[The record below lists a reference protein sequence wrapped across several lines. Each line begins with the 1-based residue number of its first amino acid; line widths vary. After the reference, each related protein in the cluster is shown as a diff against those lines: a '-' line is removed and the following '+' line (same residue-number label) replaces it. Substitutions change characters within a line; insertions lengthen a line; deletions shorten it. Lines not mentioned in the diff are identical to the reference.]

1 MDVHWIHKVLKTVS
15 FEDLECTSLDLYAD
29 TCCGGSNMVALV
41 LTGEKVNVFPFS
53 EDLPAVQEVPITTI
67 LMIWESPK
75 TGELWMLVIHEALYF
90 GDRLKE
96 SLLCP
101 NQLRAAGIL
110 VHDAPTQF
118 DSASRHS
125 ITVPGKLELP
135 LEMHGIISHLRTRK
149 PMTAEVE
156 RYQAGLFQS
165 VELTEDIPWEPYSPK
180 FAETEEEAR
189 AASSVVALW
198 VAVPCRTDSS
208 KDGEEVYPQ
217 RSPILTEWCVA
228 VASRLVQSHVPIEL
242 SVDEDL
248 AL

>member
-1 MDVHWIHKVLKTVS
+1 M
-15 FEDLECTSLDLYAD
+15 ERTSLDLHAD
-29 TCCGGSNMVALV
+29 MCCGGSNTVAFV

-53 EDLPAVQEVPITTI
+53 EDLPAVQEAPITTI

-75 TGELWMLVIHEALYF
+75 TGELWMLVIHEVLYF

-110 VHDAPTQF
+110 VQEAPTQF
-118 DSASRHS
+118 DSVLTHS

-135 LEMHGIISHLRTRK
+135 LELHGVISHLRTCK

-165 VELTEDIPWEPYSPK
+165 VELTKDVPWEPYSPK
-180 FAETEEEAR
+180 FAETEDAAR
-189 AASSVVALW
+189 AARSVMALR
-198 VAVPCRTDSS
+198 VAVPRRKDSS
-208 KDGEEVYPQ
+208 EDEEENYPQ
-217 RSPILTEWCVA
+217 RSPILTERCVA
-228 VASRLVQSHVPIEL
+228 VASRLAQCQVPIEL

-248 AL
+248 ASRLVA